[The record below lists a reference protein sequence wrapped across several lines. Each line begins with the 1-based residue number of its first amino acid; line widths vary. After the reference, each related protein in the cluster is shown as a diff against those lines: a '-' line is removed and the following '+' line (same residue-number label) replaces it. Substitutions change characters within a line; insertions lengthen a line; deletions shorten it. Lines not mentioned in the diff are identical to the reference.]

1 MEVILFALASLGAV
15 AGGVGII
22 ASRFP
27 VRSALSLLLVLGC
40 LSVLYLLLAAQ
51 FIAALQVIVYAGA
64 IVVLFLFV
72 LMLLHA
78 RSGETAPS
86 PLGWVTPVGLLLGGI
101 YLIGLLGTLLAGDA
115 RRAAPVGAEFGT
127 AEAVGR
133 VLFTRFVLPFEAAS
147 VLLLVGI
154 IAAVVIGRPAT
165 TPPASPNARPREVE
179 ATRP

>member
-1 MEVILFALASLGAV
+1 VEVIIFTLAALGAV

-22 ASRFP
+22 ASRFA

-40 LSVLYLLLAAQ
+40 LAVLYLLLAAQ
-51 FIAALQVIVYAGA
+51 FIAVLQVIVYAGA

-72 LMLLHA
+72 VMLLHA

-86 PLGWVTPVGLLLGGI
+86 RLRWLTPGGIVLGGA
-101 YLIGLLGTLLAGDA
+101 LLAVLLGTVWAGDGG
-115 RRAAPVGAEFGT
+115 RVAPIGPEFGT

-133 VLFTRFVLPFEAAS
+133 TLFTGFVLPFEVAS

-154 IAAVVIGRPAT
+154 IAAVVIGRPAAT
-165 TPPASPNARPREVE
+165 TPAARSALPPAVE
-179 ATRP
+179 TTRR

>member
-1 MEVILFALASLGAV
+1 VEVIIFALAALGAV

-22 ASRFP
+22 ASRFA

-40 LSVLYLLLAAQ
+40 LAVLYLLLAAQ
-51 FIAALQVIVYAGA
+51 FIAVLQVIVYAGA

-78 RSGETAPS
+78 GLGETAPS
-86 PLGWVTPVGLLLGGI
+86 RLRWLTPGGI
-101 YLIGLLGTLLAGDA
+101 VLGSALLAVLLGTVWAGGGG
-115 RRAAPVGAEFGT
+115 RVAPIGPEFGT

-133 VLFTRFVLPFEAAS
+133 TLFTAFVLPFEAAS

-154 IAAVVIGRPAT
+154 IAAVVIGRPAAT
-165 TPPASPNARPREVE
+165 TPAARGALPPAVE
-179 ATRP
+179 ATRR